1 MNENDPIKNPTDPVD
16 PVNPQGNQQPDDLAE
31 YRNAE
36 GQFDADKIRK
46 LAEDKKYF
54 RSQIS
59 KLRQVPQKVEEYGKD
74 FALDSKFDEFITNEE
89 NKKKIDTIFEKL
101 DKLSLEKGIGVE
113 RNHDIRRFVL
123 DQLVESKAIDLTTEA
138 ERTAADQKAIAERN
152 AKVQE
157 VIGEVSDIN
166 AWNEALFGWLK
177 DFCNSEAE
185 FQMHKKLVERNSV
198 WALSLNKVRHAMMG
212 NRIPVAVSEP
222 KYNEA
227 EWNRAFVKASREEQ
241 DKMLEERAKMMIKN
255 RK

>member
-1 MNENDPIKNPTDPVD
+1 MNENDPIKNPTDLVD
-16 PVNPQGNQQPDDLAE
+16 SQNGNPPADDLAE
-31 YRNAE
+31 YKNEE

-59 KLRQVPQKVEEYGKD
+59 KLRQVPQKVEEYSKD

-89 NKKKIDTIFEKL
+89 NKKKIDTVFEKL

-152 AKVQE
+152 TKVQE

-227 EWNRAFVKASREEQ
+227 EWQRAFLKADKDEQ
-241 DKMLEERAKMMIKN
+241 NRMLEERAKMMIKN

>member
-1 MNENDPIKNPTDPVD
+1 MNENDPIKNPTDQVD
-16 PVNPQGNQQPDDLAE
+16 PQNGNPPADDLAE
-31 YRNAE
+31 YRNEE

-74 FALDSKFDEFITNEE
+74 FALDSKFDEFITNED
-89 NKKKIDTIFEKL
+89 NKKKIDTVFEKL

-152 AKVQE
+152 TKVQE
-157 VIGEVSDIN
+157 VIGDVSDIN

-227 EWNRAFVKASREEQ
+227 EWQRAFLKADKEEQ
-241 DKMLEERAKMMIKN
+241 NRMLEERAKIMIKN

>member
-1 MNENDPIKNPTDPVD
+1 MNENDSIKNPTDPVD

-31 YRNAE
+31 YKNAE

-89 NKKKIDTIFEKL
+89 NKKKIDTVFEKL

>member
-16 PVNPQGNQQPDDLAE
+16 PQNGNPPADDLAE
-31 YRNAE
+31 YKNAE

-59 KLRQVPQKVEEYGKD
+59 KLRQVPQKVEEYSKD
-74 FALDSKFDEFITNEE
+74 FALDSKFDEFITNED
-89 NKKKIDTIFEKL
+89 NKKKIDTVFEKL

-152 AKVQE
+152 TKVQE
-157 VIGEVSDIN
+157 VIGDVSDIN

-227 EWNRAFVKASREEQ
+227 EWQRAFVKADKDEQ
-241 DKMLEERAKMMIKN
+241 NRMLEERAKIMIKN

>member
-16 PVNPQGNQQPDDLAE
+16 PQNGNPPADDLAE
-31 YRNAE
+31 YKNAE

-74 FALDSKFDEFITNEE
+74 FALDSKFDEFITNED

>member
-1 MNENDPIKNPTDPVD
+1 MNENDPIKNPTDTVD
-16 PVNPQGNQQPDDLAE
+16 PQNGNPPADDLAE

-59 KLRQVPQKVEEYGKD
+59 KLRQVPQKVEEYSKD
-74 FALDSKFDEFITNEE
+74 FALDSKFDEFITNED
-89 NKKKIDTIFEKL
+89 NKKKIDTVFEKL

-152 AKVQE
+152 TKVQE

-227 EWNRAFVKASREEQ
+227 EWQRAFLKADKDEQ
-241 DKMLEERAKMMIKN
+241 NRMLEERAKIMIKN

>member
-1 MNENDPIKNPTDPVD
+1 MNENDPIKNPTDTVD
-16 PVNPQGNQQPDDLAE
+16 PQNGNPPADDLAE

-59 KLRQVPQKVEEYGKD
+59 KLRQVPQKVEEYSKD
-74 FALDSKFDEFITNEE
+74 FALDSKFDEFITNED
-89 NKKKIDTIFEKL
+89 NKKKIDTVFEKL

-152 AKVQE
+152 TKVQE

-227 EWNRAFVKASREEQ
+227 EWQRAFLKADKDEQ
-241 DKMLEERAKMMIKN
+241 NRMLEERAKMMIKN

>member
-16 PVNPQGNQQPDDLAE
+16 PQNGNPPADDLAE
-31 YRNAE
+31 YKNEE

-59 KLRQVPQKVEEYGKD
+59 KLRQVPQKVEEYSKD
-74 FALDSKFDEFITNEE
+74 FALDSKFDEFITNED
-89 NKKKIDTIFEKL
+89 NKKKIDTVFEKL

-152 AKVQE
+152 TKVQE

-227 EWNRAFVKASREEQ
+227 EWQRAFLKADKDEQ
-241 DKMLEERAKMMIKN
+241 NRMLEERAKMMIKN

>member
-16 PVNPQGNQQPDDLAE
+16 PQNGNPPADDLAE
-31 YRNAE
+31 YRNEE

-59 KLRQVPQKVEEYGKD
+59 KLRQVPQKVEEYSKD
-74 FALDSKFDEFITNEE
+74 FALDSKFDEFITNED
-89 NKKKIDTIFEKL
+89 NKKKIDTVFEKL

-152 AKVQE
+152 TKVQE
-157 VIGEVSDIN
+157 VIGDVSDIN

-227 EWNRAFVKASREEQ
+227 EWQRAFLKADKEEQ
-241 DKMLEERAKMMIKN
+241 NRMLEERAKIMVKN

>member
-1 MNENDPIKNPTDPVD
+1 MNKNDPIKNPTDPVD
-16 PVNPQGNQQPDDLAE
+16 SQNDNPPADDLAE
-31 YRNAE
+31 YKNAE
-36 GQFDADKIRK
+36 GQFDADKVRK

-59 KLRQVPQKVEEYGKD
+59 KLRQVPQKVEEYSKD

-89 NKKKIDTIFEKL
+89 NKKKIDTVFEKL

-227 EWNRAFVKASREEQ
+227 EWQRAFVKADKDEQ
-241 DKMLEERAKMMIKN
+241 NRMLEERAKMMIKN